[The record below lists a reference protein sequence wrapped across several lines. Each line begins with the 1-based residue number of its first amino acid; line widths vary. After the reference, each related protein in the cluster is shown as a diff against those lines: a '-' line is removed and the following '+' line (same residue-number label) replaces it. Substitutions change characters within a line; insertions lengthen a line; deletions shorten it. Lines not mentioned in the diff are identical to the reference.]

1 MSTEDQIAALA
12 QIPSPLKAISPRLDE
27 TSKAMNNVIQ
37 NVQGSLTPKLRFNY
51 SLSIGADK
59 GGWFQIENF
68 GADVAEITDIRFK

>member
-1 MSTEDQIAALA
+1 
-12 QIPSPLKAISPRLDE
+12 
-27 TSKAMNNVIQ
+27 MNNVIQ